1 MSTSNMI
8 TEEMVRKYNK
18 SELLDFLRKEKNS
31 LELDEDDLE
40 IIRREKINGRNF
52 LKVNVDR
59 LIYHGMKLGPAMT
72 LIEFANDIKESQ
84 ALNER
89 IRKLESE
96 KVQLNQQLN
105 DLILYKKFVI
115 PSYNNLW
122 LNFGSEWNQ
131 EEAQKIIDEVS
142 TEYLGPKKII
152 VNSNCFNSL
161 KKHNKVES
169 YSKFNDGCFNFSDEA
184 YSNIE
189 IIKKYTFFKI

>member
-142 TEYLGPKKII
+142 TEY
-152 VNSNCFNSL
+152 
-161 KKHNKVES
+161 
-169 YSKFNDGCFNFSDEA
+169 
-184 YSNIE
+184 
-189 IIKKYTFFKI
+189 

>member
-1 MSTSNMI
+1 
-8 TEEMVRKYNK
+8 
-18 SELLDFLRKEKNS
+18 
-31 LELDEDDLE
+31 
-40 IIRREKINGRNF
+40 
-52 LKVNVDR
+52 
-59 LIYHGMKLGPAMT
+59 MT

-142 TEYLGPKKII
+142 TEYLGVIFHFNAFKHQEVVFEFQSSIRLTIILKDRKK
-152 VNSNCFNSL
+152 
-161 KKHNKVES
+161 
-169 YSKFNDGCFNFSDEA
+169 
-184 YSNIE
+184 
-189 IIKKYTFFKI
+189 

>member
-1 MSTSNMI
+1 MSSSI
-8 TEEMVRKYNK
+8 
-18 SELLDFLRKEKNS
+18 
-31 LELDEDDLE
+31 
-40 IIRREKINGRNF
+40 
-52 LKVNVDR
+52 
-59 LIYHGMKLGPAMT
+59 
-72 LIEFANDIKESQ
+72 
-84 ALNER
+84 

-142 TEYLGPKKII
+142 TEYLGVIFHFNAFKHQEVVLDFSRIPIIHTINNYSKGPKKII

-161 KKHNKVES
+161 KKHNKAES